1 MIHNHSSGKCRLLKR
16 FFVIC
21 MVLLL
26 ICSVSPNL
34 ITAEA
39 DMETRESVSED
50 FAEEN
55 QNTESQMISDEKKT
69 DENEADRQ
77 VLSEGNKLEA
87 GTDETVSDEIP
98 TDETASDETVSD
110 ETVSDGTVS
119 DGDILQPEEDT
130 ETDLEIAEDDEN
142 EIEIKEESEAAAG
155 QAVESEKELELITD
169 STDTVSKVQLTESI
183 QKDGCLHISVLSTD
197 GTDLTCEQLIRD
209 GYTITWSRDGAEVE
223 RVCVTGERY
232 NLAED
237 YSWLNV
243 ALDAGARKTYKVK
256 IEKNGQ
262 TVESNGIT
270 IPYYDAL
277 QNGSFETPV
286 CTTSYQP
293 FINSGQQGIVW
304 KTTASDKKIELIS
317 ASTTKKDNE
326 RTHQSLSEE
335 WHGMSAAAA
344 GTQFA
349 ELNAN
354 EESSLY
360 QDVLTAPGSTMH
372 WRIAHAARLRNG
384 SAAYSGTDS
393 MYVVIMDAEKAETL
407 SQDQQKLLYVA
418 QMLANGNT
426 VIDGEDYT
434 GAGSFYC
441 EESSG
446 KWTTHTGTYKVPEG
460 QYLTRYFFVS
470 ASSASGDKTKS
481 IGNHIDNVWFS
492 TELPPPDPEIRAD
505 VVIKKEVAGPMGDVQ
520 KDFSFSYNYVN
531 ASGQVE
537 EGTFSLKDFDTS
549 GDSFTLSEIPAGSE
563 LTVTETDASGYTT
576 TASYG
581 GQAVNN
587 VTEENE
593 TGRKIIKVVTGET
606 DQELTVT
613 NFKDVVPDTGIEE
626 GSLRMEIFSISL
638 VSAAMVM
645 VIFRRKRKC

>member
-39 DMETRESVSED
+39 DTETRESVSED

-55 QNTESQMISDEKKT
+55 HNTEAQMISDEEKT
-69 DENEADRQ
+69 DENESDRQ
-77 VLSEGNKLEA
+77 VLSDENKLPA
-87 GTDETVSDEIP
+87 GT
-98 TDETASDETVSD
+98 AETVSD
-110 ETVSDGTVS
+110 ETSIDETAPDETVS

-130 ETDLEIAEDDEN
+130 ETDLEIVEDDEN

-155 QAVESEKELELITD
+155 QAVESENELELMAE
-169 STDTVSKVQLTESI
+169 STDTVSKVQLTESV
-183 QKDGCLHISVLSTD
+183 QKDGRLHISVLSTD

-209 GYTITWSRDGAEVE
+209 GYTITWYRDGAAVE
-223 RVCVTGERY
+223 RVCVTGENY

-262 TVESNGIT
+262 AEESNSIT

-317 ASTTKKDNE
+317 ASTTKTDNG

-360 QDVLTAPGSTMH
+360 QDVLTTPDSTMH
-372 WRIAHAARLRNG
+372 WRITHAARLRNG
-384 SAAYSGTDS
+384 RDTYSGTDR

-407 SQDQQKLLYVA
+407 SQDQNKLLYVA

-426 VIDGEDYT
+426 VIDGEDFT
-434 GAGSFYC
+434 GAGSFFC

-446 KWTTHTGTYKVPEG
+446 KWITHMGTYKVPEG

-492 TELPPPDPEIRAD
+492 TELPPADPEIRAD

-563 LTVTETDASGYTT
+563 LTVTETGAIGYTT

-581 GQAVNN
+581 AQDVADVAG
-587 VTEENE
+587 EKEN
-593 TGRKIIKVVTGET
+593 GRKIIKVVTGES
-606 DQELTVT
+606 DQELIIK
-613 NFKDVVPDTGIEE
+613 NFKDLVPDTGIEE
-626 GSLRMEIFSISL
+626 SSSELGIFSILL
-638 VSAAMVM
+638 VSVTMTLT
-645 VIFRRKRKC
+645 IFRRKRKC

>member
-69 DENEADRQ
+69 DENESDRQ
-77 VLSEGNKLEA
+77 VLSEENKLET

-98 TDETASDETVSD
+98 TDEAASDEIVSD
-110 ETVSDGTVS
+110 ETVL
-119 DGDILQPEEDT
+119 DGDILQPEEDK

-169 STDTVSKVQLTESI
+169 STDTVIKVQLTESI

-197 GTDLTCEQLIRD
+197 GTDLICEQLIRD
-209 GYTITWSRDGAEVE
+209 GYTITWFRDGAEVE
-223 RVCVTGERY
+223 RVCVTGESY

-243 ALDAGARKTYKVK
+243 ALDAGAQKTYKVK

-262 TVESNGIT
+262 TVESDSIT

-426 VIDGEDYT
+426 VIDGKDYT

-563 LTVTETDASGYTT
+563 LTVTETDAIGYTT

-581 GQAVNN
+581 AQDVAD
-587 VTEENE
+587 VTGEKEDE
-593 TGRKIIKVVTGET
+593 RKIIKVVTGES
-606 DQELTVT
+606 DQELIIN
-613 NFKDVVPDTGIEE
+613 NFKDVLPDTGIEE
-626 GSLRMEIFSISL
+626 GNPQLDLLSIL
-638 VSAAMVM
+638 FVSVLMTL

>member
-77 VLSEGNKLEA
+77 VLSEENKLEA

-98 TDETASDETVSD
+98 TDETASDEA
-110 ETVSDGTVS
+110 VSDGTVS

-262 TVESNGIT
+262 TVESDGIT

-563 LTVTETDASGYTT
+563 LTVTETDAGGYTT

-581 GQAVNN
+581 AQDVAD
-587 VTEENE
+587 VTGEKEDE
-593 TGRKIIKVVTGET
+593 RKIIKVVTGES
-606 DQELTVT
+606 DQELIIN
-613 NFKDVVPDTGIEE
+613 NFKDVLPDTGIEE
-626 GSLRMEIFSISL
+626 GNPQLDLLSIL
-638 VSAAMVM
+638 FVSVLMTL